1 MINQRAIGSGL
12 FMKMEYDIKQD
23 LKSPENCINP
33 LVFPSKTR
41 LFLSS
46 QIRYTVMAR
55 DTLFIRDSMLHL

>member
-33 LVFPSKTR
+33 PSLPIKNPLVS
-41 LFLSS
+41 FLPDK
-46 QIRYTVMAR
+46 IHR
-55 DTLFIRDSMLHL
+55 DGQGYSFH